1 MIEHNS
7 NYYYFKGKKLMPIRN
22 VQALIA
28 LGSLLGAFLVAHIV
42 VKIHEGKI
50 PGGVVLVLYL
60 RILLGFL
67 LAAAITFGF
76 YSFLP

>member
-1 MIEHNS
+1 
-7 NYYYFKGKKLMPIRN
+7 MPVRN

-28 LGSLLGAFLVAHIV
+28 LGSLLGAFFIAHIV
-42 VKIHEGKI
+42 VRIHEGKI
-50 PGGVVLVLYL
+50 PGGVIAVLYL